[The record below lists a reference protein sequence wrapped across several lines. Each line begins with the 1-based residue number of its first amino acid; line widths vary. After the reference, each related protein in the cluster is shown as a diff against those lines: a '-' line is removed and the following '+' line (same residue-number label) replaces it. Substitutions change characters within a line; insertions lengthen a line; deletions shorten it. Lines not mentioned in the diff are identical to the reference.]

1 MGRLADYWAG
11 RKITQRSPFLM
22 PGDLI
27 LTSSQPGVQFPEATF
42 MNNVDKPFEIHRAIP
57 RVTALDVNNVPL
69 FPQPDQ
75 ELLGALIR
83 AQVTDLGKN
92 QKLTKNPSLFTILT
106 KGSSERTWEFAD
118 PYYLI
123 RSESIQVVCDAL
135 TFPAIPDLASLR
147 VEWSFQGFLI
157 VVAPAS
163 DVR

>member
-11 RKITQRSPFLM
+11 KKITQRSPYTM
-22 PGDLI
+22 PGDLL
-27 LTSSQPGVQFPEATF
+27 LTSGQPGVQFPEATF
-42 MNNVDKPFEIHRAIP
+42 MNNVDKPFEIHRVIP
-57 RVTALDVNNVPL
+57 RVTAVDVNNVPL

-75 ELLGALIR
+75 DLLSGLLR
-83 AQVTDLGKN
+83 VQVTDLGKN
-92 QKLTKNPSLFTILT
+92 QKLTKNPSLVTILT

-135 TFPAIPDLASLR
+135 TFPAIPDLAALR
-147 VEWSFQGFLI
+147 VEWAFQGFLI